1 MYITLLGSFYNLGYQ
16 KALHTEISGLF
27 GWRLMSW
34 IGMAVEIVIVLYLGR
49 MWRWME
55 EGSVEVAK

>member
-16 KALHTEISGLF
+16 KALHTEICGLF

-34 IGMAVEIVIVLYLGR
+34 IGMGVEVLIVLYLGR

-55 EGSVEVAK
+55 EGITEVAK